1 MIVTTSSNSCR
12 GCNAVGP
19 KLFYRNPNI
28 PASVGTLPQSR
39 DAARQMPCGQ
49 IELVACDQCGL
60 IQNRVYD
67 VDRVG
72 FVPGYEVS
80 LFHTPTFRQYIQS
93 VCDRLIGRYGLR
105 GKHLLEIGCGGADF
119 LRLICRSGGNHGVG
133 VDPTI
138 AEPLQESIGDGSIR
152 LVPGFFSKAHDALI
166 GDFICCLSVFE
177 DIPNPLEFLTSLR
190 ESIGDRDVP
199 MYFEVFNGFR
209 SIRDLEVWSIHY
221 EQCNY
226 FSLESLTGLFER
238 AGFSVIDADVC
249 YQGDQYLYV
258 EARPGTSVSPRSDF
272 SSMVPVV
279 DRFAE
284 EYEKRR
290 EQWQHRL
297 EVWQNDNKAVV
308 LWGSGGKG
316 ISFLSSLSNS
326 APVSYVV
333 DINPDRQGFHI
344 PVSGQEIIAPE
355 RLVEI
360 APDVVIL
367 SNSLYQREISRQLA
381 GLGLQPE
388 ILVA

>member
-1 MIVTTSSNSCR
+1 MTAITSSNCCR
-12 GCNAVGP
+12 GCNASDP
-19 KLFYRNPNI
+19 KLFYRNPQI
-28 PASVGTLPQSR
+28 PASVGTLPHSR

-49 IELVACDQCGL
+49 IELVACDRCGL

-80 LFHTPTFRQYIQS
+80 LFHTPTFRQYIQG
-93 VCDRLIGRYGLR
+93 VCDRLIRRYGLH
-105 GKHLLEIGCGGADF
+105 GKRLLEIGCGGADF

-138 AEPLQESIGDGSIR
+138 AQPLQESVGDGSIR

-177 DIPNPLEFLTSLR
+177 DIPNPLAFLTQLR

-209 SIRDLEVWSIHY
+209 SIRELEVWSIHY

-258 EARPGTSVSPRSDF
+258 EARPGTARSPRSDF
-272 SSMVPVV
+272 SSMIPAV
-279 DRFAE
+279 DRFAG

-290 EQWQHRL
+290 ERWQHRL
-297 EVWQNDNKAVV
+297 DTWQDQNKTVV

-316 ISFLSSLSNS
+316 ISFLTSLSNS
-326 APVSYVV
+326 GTVAYVV
-333 DINPDRQGFHI
+333 DVNPDRQGCHI
-344 PVSGQEIIAPE
+344 PISGQEIIAPR
-355 RLVEI
+355 RLAEI

-367 SNSLYQREISRQLA
+367 SNPLYQHEISRQLTE
-381 GLGLQPE
+381 LGLQPE